1 MPNTATESAHNFMA
15 HRSALLDLL
24 EHIPEQQ
31 AGFAAWEGA
40 MSFKRLIDHLNGSSA
55 RMQSLMHGEK
65 PEPMQPSV
73 DFAEAKAVMRR
84 GALEVQSMLSSLTEA
99 QLSSVVPAFG
109 GMQLAVYQ
117 LVNMLIEHE
126 IHHKGQIW
134 MMARMIG
141 LEPPR
146 FVKMG

>member
-1 MPNTATESAHNFMA
+1 MPHTASESAQNFTA

-24 EHIPEQQ
+24 EHIPDGQ
-31 AGFAAWEGA
+31 ADFAAWDGG

-55 RMQSLMHGEK
+55 RMQSLMKGEK
-65 PEPMQPSV
+65 PEPVQPSA
-73 DFAEAKAVMRR
+73 DFAEAKARMKQ
-84 GALEVQSMLSSLTEA
+84 GALEVQSMLSSLTEE
-99 QLSSVVPAFG
+99 QLSQVVPAFG
-109 GMQLAVYQ
+109 GMQLAVHQ

-126 IHHKGQIW
+126 IHHKGQLW

>member
-1 MPNTATESAHNFMA
+1 MA
-15 HRSALLDLL
+15 HRSALFDLL
-24 EHIPEQQ
+24 EHIPDGQ
-31 AGFAAWEGA
+31 ADFAAWEGG

-55 RMQSLMHGEK
+55 RMQSLMRGEK
-65 PEPMQPSV
+65 PEPMQPST
-73 DFAEAKAVMRR
+73 DFAEAKESMRQ
-84 GALEVQSMLSSLTEA
+84 GKLEVQSMLSSLTEE
-99 QLSSVVPAFG
+99 QLSKVVPAFG
-109 GMQLAVYQ
+109 GIQIPVHQ